1 LILENA
7 ATNYARES
15 SNLSRLGSQSPV
27 NAVTFTR
34 NNTTAPDGSQTALK
48 ISADG
53 TNGDPHVGDSGSTSV
68 SGTYTF
74 SVWMWTDSSQ
84 NKNAQLY
91 LYDSGIAQVASQSFT
106 LTTTPTRY
114 SITQTFS
121 GTISPVF
128 RIDLQPNTA
137 QYIYAWGAQLEA
149 GYAPTSFIYTNSSAV
164 TRSADVA
171 SSTAYTRAVDKGVM
185 YKLND
190 FYNEDEGTLYAEHN
204 VDRDITS
211 GAWGVVQFNDTTTDN
226 YIGIRYRSSG
236 TTGEIVTDDSG
247 TSISA
252 QSKIGAD
259 LDYFPKSV
267 IAYKQNDFAGMT
279 SGGTLAT
286 DTSGQVPNITQLV
299 IGTGEGINTINGH
312 IKKIA
317 YYPERLS
324 NAELQALTENN

>member
-1 LILENA
+1 
-7 ATNYARES
+7 
-15 SNLSRLGSQSPV
+15 
-27 NAVTFTR
+27 
-34 NNTTAPDGSQTALK
+34 
-48 ISADG
+48 
-53 TNGDPHVGDSGSTSV
+53 
-68 SGTYTF
+68 
-74 SVWMWTDSSQ
+74 MWTDSSQ
-84 NKNAQLY
+84 SKNTQLY

-114 SITQTFS
+114 SITKTFS

-149 GYAPTSFIYTNSSAV
+149 GDAPTSFIYTNSSAV